1 MRTCGGRSTREA
13 GSIGGA
19 HESGALVLRERIYF
33 FGLWIA
39 TFSSRRSETLGAL
52 WEDREPVV
60 GSGKWSECG

>member
-13 GSIGGA
+13 GPIGDA
-19 HESGALVLRERIYF
+19 HESGALVLREHIYF

-39 TFSSRRSETLGAL
+39 AFSSRRGETLGAL
-52 WEDREPVV
+52 WKDREPVV